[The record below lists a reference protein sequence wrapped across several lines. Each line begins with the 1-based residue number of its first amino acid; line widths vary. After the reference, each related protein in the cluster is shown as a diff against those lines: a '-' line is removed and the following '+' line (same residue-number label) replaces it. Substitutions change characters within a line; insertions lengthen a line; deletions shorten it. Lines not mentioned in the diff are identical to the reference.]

1 MKGFSANLYRQRLR
15 GTLAS
20 ACGGGER
27 SRGLALP
34 ARLASTD
41 TMTTHRTPAAAG
53 LALVPPV
60 LATWLSIFRDCFT
73 APVWKHVLVLVA
85 GAVLAPRKRTVSA
98 ALRVMGLV
106 ARPGFARYREVL
118 IGIDDTIE
126 RRWGARI
133 KARGIYRDPVRSSH
147 GHFVKASGLRWLS
160 LMVV

>member
-60 LATWLSIFRDCFT
+60 LAAWLSIFRDCFT

-106 ARPGFARYREVL
+106 ARPGFARYHEVL
-118 IGIDDTIE
+118 S
-126 RRWGARI
+126 RARWDARAV
-133 KARGIYRDPVRSSH
+133 ARKLLGVTAR
-147 GHFVKASGLRWLS
+147 K
-160 LMVV
+160 